1 MTVLVTGGTGFLG
14 SHLIHELQKGNK
26 NVIVLKRTS
35 SEIWRI
41 ADIAKDI
48 KFYDIDSDGIEKAF
62 KEQHIDVVIHTACS
76 YGRNNE
82 ALSSIV
88 ETNVLLGLRVLECA
102 IDFNTDT
109 FFNTD
114 TLLQKYL
121 NAYSL
126 SKKQFVE
133 WLKQQSDKIKVIN
146 MKLEHM
152 YGPKDDSR
160 KFVPWFIQQLQENV
174 AKIPLT
180 KGIQQRDFVYIDD
193 VVSGYMTVLDNIQK
207 LQQFSEFDVGSGEL
221 VSVKNFVTEIS
232 MEFKRLHQENITMLE
247 FGALPYRQGEPMTV
261 DVNIEPLKKMGW
273 RPNVDYK
280 TGIRRIL
287 KEF

>member
-1 MTVLVTGGTGFLG
+1 MNVLVTVGTGFLG
-14 SHLIHELQKGNK
+14 SHLVHALLKDKI

-35 SEIWRI
+35 SDLWRI
-41 ADIAKDI
+41 VDIAKDI
-48 KFYDIDSDGIEKAF
+48 IFYDIDSDGIEKAF

-76 YGRNNE
+76 YGRKNE
-82 ALSSIV
+82 SLSLIL

-102 IDFNTDT
+102 INCNTDT

-152 YGPKDDSR
+152 YGPKYDSN
-160 KFVPWFIQQLQENV
+160 KFVIWLIQQHQENV
-174 AKIPLT
+174 PKISLT
-180 KGIQQRDFVYIDD
+180 KRIQQRDFVYIED
-193 VVSGYMTVLDNIQK
+193 VVSGYMTVLQNTQK

-221 VSVKNFVTEIS
+221 VSIKNFATELS
-232 MEFKRLHQENITMLE
+232 MEFKRLHQENITRLE
-247 FGALPYRQGEPMTV
+247 FGCLPYRQGEPMTV
-261 DVNIEPLKKMGW
+261 NVNIEPLI
-273 RPNVDYK
+273 N
-280 TGIRRIL
+280 IFIN
-287 KEF
+287 